1 MVTVFNPQAL
11 GDPGPTA
18 ASGIIGAGLSS
29 ATGLIANRKN
39 NQIEL
44 LKQLLG
50 TGGTMLGNELERRSE
65 AEQGR
70 AGLKVLKDMNMLPK
84 QMQNVNLEKINI
96 DPTTV
101 NTIIAAQNPNRFYS
115 QLNTRANLGKTL
127 SQGGIDVG
135 NVVLEDAAQAYA
147 DRQSTGSGIQQPGTA
162 TQQFTMQDGTEQPVQ
177 QSQSGTFQLG
187 AQDQT
192 ATGGNLFR
200 QKSEEELTSQQMEN
214 RKKQIE
220 LNRQEKRYQQQK
232 SYEQGPAI
240 EPNLMSY
247 SSKQPIA
254 YRIGDRVLP
263 NSEEATGARMSYQEI
278 KNELAPAQAA
288 KRITDFETKAK
299 RVTKLINLLSEGEK
313 LVGSNFYQTLANQ
326 ISADPNVLMVTND
339 PRAAIIKQIVD
350 EINGIVALQVTVD
363 VQGTRPT
370 DIDVTKVLTA
380 LPNMLKSKAAWKAG
394 VKSIVGD
401 VGAGALDD
409 AVVLDRPGF
418 VMRVGPLV
426 EKLTNNKYEFGTNM
440 GIGSSNEPLTGAAM
454 PMDTESVKKRQAT
467 FGNMTTTAPQKSVA
481 RPAAK
486 TTARPAQSLDDE
498 LNIMLNEYNTRKGK
512 R

>member
-29 ATGLIANRKN
+29 ATGLIANRRN
-39 NQIEL
+39 RNLEL
-44 LKQLLG
+44 LQSLLS
-50 TGGTMLGNELERRSE
+50 TGGTLLSGELGRRAE

-70 AGLKVLKDMNMLPK
+70 TGLKVLQETGMLPSD
-84 QMQNVNLEKINI
+84 MQGIDINKANI

-101 NTIIAAQNPNRFYS
+101 NAIIALQNPNRQMSAYNA
-115 QLNTRANLGKTL
+115 QANFGKTL
-127 SQGGIDVG
+127 SQAGIDVG
-135 NVVLEDAAQAYA
+135 DVVLEDAAQAYA
-147 DRQSTGSGIQQPGTA
+147 KRQANRLGMQQPGAA
-162 TQQFTMQDGTEQPVQ
+162 TQQFTTQGATEQPIQ

-192 ATGGNLFR
+192 GTSGNLFR
-200 QKSEEELTSQQMEN
+200 QKSEEELTSQLMDN
-214 RKKQIE
+214 RKNQIE
-220 LNRQEKRYQQQK
+220 FNRQEKRYQQQK

-326 ISADPNVLMVTND
+326 IAADPNVLMVTND
-339 PRAAIIKQIVD
+339 PRAATIKQIVD

-370 DIDVTKVLTA
+370 DIDVTKVTGE
-380 LPNMLKSKAAWKAG
+380 KYISYK
-394 VKSIVGD
+394 
-401 VGAGALDD
+401 
-409 AVVLDRPGF
+409 DR
-418 VMRVGPLV
+418 
-426 EKLTNNKYEFGTNM
+426 
-440 GIGSSNEPLTGAAM
+440 
-454 PMDTESVKKRQAT
+454 
-467 FGNMTTTAPQKSVA
+467 KSVV
-481 RPAAK
+481 
-486 TTARPAQSLDDE
+486 
-498 LNIMLNEYNTRKGK
+498 
-512 R
+512 